1 MMKRFFGKI
10 RTIRFMSFL
19 LIILGIVVFSP
30 SSQKN
35 IISYPTRMANIDIW
49 DTILQKLDAV
59 PNTFTL
65 HSPVSFV
72 PTAQAA
78 QGYENASSYIA
89 VDASTG
95 NIILEKNS
103 TTSFPIASLT
113 KIMSSIVALDLAK
126 PQDELV
132 VSQQAA
138 TVEPTT
144 IGVVPGQHMTVDEL
158 LHGMLMTSA
167 NDAAQAMA
175 DGMNQKYNSDIFV
188 KAMNAKATFLGLSQ
202 THFVNPQGFDNAE
215 NFSSAHDLAILATY
229 ALSHYPEISQIAS
242 EDYIQLPATT
252 LHKQFDLYNWNGL
265 LDVYPGVTGVKIGNT
280 DEAGYTTVVESSRSG
295 HTILVVLLG
304 APGVLQR
311 DMWTSQL
318 LDDAFAKAF
327 SLPAVGITASQ
338 LEAKYQTWH
347 YWN

>member
-1 MMKRFFGKI
+1 MMHYFFGKI
-10 RTIRFMSFL
+10 RTIRFISFL
-19 LIILGIVVFSP
+19 LLIVGVVAFSS

-35 IISYPTRMANIDIW
+35 IISYPTRMAQIDIW
-49 DTILQKLDAV
+49 DTIVQKLDAV

-72 PTAQAA
+72 PAAQAA
-78 QGYENASSYIA
+78 QEYENASSYIA
-89 VDASTG
+89 VDATTG

-126 PQDELV
+126 PQEKITI
-132 VSQQAA
+132 SQQAA

-144 IGVVPGQHMTVDEL
+144 IGVVPGQQMTVDEL

-167 NDAAQAMA
+167 NDAAQATA
-175 DGMNQKYNSDIFV
+175 DGIDQKYNLDIFV

-202 THFVNPQGFDNAE
+202 THFANPQGFDSPD
-215 NFSSAHDLAILATY
+215 NFSSAHDLAILVTY

-242 EDYIQLPATT
+242 EDYTQLPATT

-280 DEAGYTTVVESSRSG
+280 DEAGYTTVVQSTRNG

-304 APGVLQR
+304 APGILQR

-327 SLPAVGITASQ
+327 NLSPVGVTTSQ